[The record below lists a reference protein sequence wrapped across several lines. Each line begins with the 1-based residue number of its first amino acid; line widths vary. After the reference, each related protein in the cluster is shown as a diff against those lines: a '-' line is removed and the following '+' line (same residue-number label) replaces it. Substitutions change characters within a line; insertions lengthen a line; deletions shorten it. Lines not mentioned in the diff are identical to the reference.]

1 MCSSSVSLRKNL
13 HSGNSIPLNTCS
25 IHFLCTFAIRNL
37 LLFMEKHFQL
47 RGIVDEIPET
57 RDQMLSFIRESCH
70 NAPAKDYNLLVAVQ
84 EALAN
89 ADVHGCKN
97 DPSQIVHCSVE
108 CNDSAIAITV
118 RDPGPGFDLASLPD
132 PTSTENVAEE
142 HGRGIFL
149 LRSLM
154 DEVCFEEGGRLLQMR
169 KLRRP
174 A

>member
-1 MCSSSVSLRKNL
+1 MCNSSASLRKNL
-13 HSGNSIPLNTCS
+13 HSENSIPLNMCS

-37 LLFMEKHFQL
+37 RLFMEKHFQL

-70 NAPAKDYNLLVAVQ
+70 NATQDYSLLVVVQ

-89 ADVHGCKN
+89 AVVHGCKN
-97 DPSQIVHCSVE
+97 DPSQTVHCSVE

-154 DEVCFEEGGRLLQMR
+154 DEVCFEDRGRLLQMR

>member
-1 MCSSSVSLRKNL
+1 
-13 HSGNSIPLNTCS
+13 
-25 IHFLCTFAIRNL
+25 
-37 LLFMEKHFQL
+37 MEKHFQL
-47 RGIVDEIPET
+47 RGIVDDIPEV

-70 NAPAKDYNLLVAVQ
+70 NAQQDYNLLVAVQ

-89 ADVHGCKN
+89 AVVHGCKN
-97 DPSQIVHCSVE
+97 DPSQIVHCHVE

-118 RDPGPGFDLASLPD
+118 RDPGLGFDVTSLPD
-132 PTSTENVAEE
+132 PTSSEHVAEE

-154 DEVCFEEGGRLLQMR
+154 DEVCFEDGGRQLQMR